1 MDSNAKQY
9 LAISLPVSV
18 KLCVTC
24 MSTVAFGLLNASKPW
39 WALMIYM
46 YLLVWGQILHP
57 FVPVH
62 DSVECSSFPRT
73 YLFSHNFLLQ
83 ECWQLM
89 KNKNCILCSNSVAIS
104 YTKYNPESFAHNTK
118 NSAVFILLDYIL
130 YQTFFIA
137 HCVRELGITLKLFF
151 QDVHFQAFWDTLSKI
166 TVTFFTLGFE
176 HCQTSS

>member
-1 MDSNAKQY
+1 
-9 LAISLPVSV
+9 
-18 KLCVTC
+18 

-73 YLFSHNFLLQ
+73 YLFSYNFLLQ
-83 ECWQLM
+83 ECLQLM

-104 YTKYNPESFAHNTK
+104 YTKYKPWILCSQYKEFSSFHFLGLYLV
-118 NSAVFILLDYIL
+118 SDLFYILLIVSESWAL
-130 YQTFFIA
+130 PWSFFSKTSIS
-137 HCVRELGITLKLFF
+137 RPFGIP
-151 QDVHFQAFWDTLSKI
+151 
-166 TVTFFTLGFE
+166 
-176 HCQTSS
+176 

>member
-1 MDSNAKQY
+1 
-9 LAISLPVSV
+9 
-18 KLCVTC
+18 

-73 YLFSHNFLLQ
+73 YLFSYNFLLQ
-83 ECWQLM
+83 ECLQLM

-104 YTKYNPESFAHNTK
+104 YTKYKPWILCSQYKEFSSFHFFALYLVSDIFSFSLCQRAWHYLE
-118 NSAVFILLDYIL
+118 AYFPRRLYPGLLGYL
-130 YQTFFIA
+130 Y
-137 HCVRELGITLKLFF
+137 
-151 QDVHFQAFWDTLSKI
+151 KI

-176 HCQTSS
+176 HCQTSR